1 MISKQKFRWKT
12 RLQSSDAA
20 RRILLL
26 PVVPDGDFR
35 LLCRFML
42 LFAVLSFKGCASL
55 PTDYPKQPSTAFDQ
69 PQITTMGRFFGKAA
83 AAHPG
88 ESGFA
93 IIRHG
98 RQAFTA
104 RIMLADLAEKSL
116 DVQYYI
122 WEGDATG
129 RILVDQLVRAAD
141 RGVHVRILVDDN
153 NLIGKDAFVAAL
165 NAHPGIEVRIFNPF
179 AHRKSH
185 LLDFITD
192 IGRVNHRM
200 HNKVMVMD
208 NAMAI
213 IGGRNIADHYFGVHE
228 EDNFRDLDIAAV
240 GPIVPDISETFDSFW
255 NGDWA
260 YPMGALVNEQ
270 ATEADMRAMVATMRE
285 HIRNEPYP
293 YPLNADVETLSLE
306 LTEIRDQMV
315 WAPGKVIWEDPSV
328 LQDKDLSVMEEYFY
342 RKIDGLNS
350 ELLIESAYFVPRK
363 RGVEGLNTAHDR
375 GVRIRILTN
384 SLASNDVVAA
394 HAGYAKCR
402 KALIENGVE
411 IHELRPD
418 ARLGKK
424 KWSKVAG
431 DSQAA
436 LHTKA
441 MVFDRETVFVGS
453 FNIDPRSAH
462 INTEVGLFV
471 ESPEIARQVADYMDI
486 GALPENSYR
495 VLLDDRGNL
504 VWVSEKGGREV
515 RYNKEPETSFGRRF
529 SSSLIKLL
537 PIQSQL

>member
-1 MISKQKFRWKT
+1 
-12 RLQSSDAA
+12 LH
-20 RRILLL
+20 
-26 PVVPDGDFR
+26 
-35 LLCRFML
+35 RFTL
-42 LFAVLSFKGCASL
+42 LFAVLSFAGCASL

-69 PQITTMGRFFGKAA
+69 PQTTTMGRFFGEAA
-83 AAHPG
+83 ATHPG
-88 ESGFA
+88 ESGFV

-122 WEGDATG
+122 WDADATG
-129 RILVDQLVRAAD
+129 RILVDRLVRAAD
-141 RGVHVRILVDDN
+141 RGVHVRVLVDDN
-153 NLIGKDAFVAAL
+153 NLAVKDAFLVAL
-165 NAHPGIEVRIFNPF
+165 DAHPSIEVRIFNPF
-179 AHRKSH
+179 AHRESH
-185 LLDFITD
+185 LLDFSID
-192 IGRVNHRM
+192 MDRVNHRM

-208 NAMAI
+208 NAIAI
-213 IGGRNIADHYFGVHE
+213 IGGRNIADHYFGVHTE
-228 EDNFRDLDIAAV
+228 NNFRDLDIATV
-240 GPIVPDISETFDSFW
+240 GPIVPDISDTFDSFW

-260 YPMGALVNEQ
+260 YPVRALVNEQ
-270 ATEADMRAMVATMRE
+270 ATETDMRAKVATMRE
-285 HIRNEPYP
+285 HILNEPYP
-293 YPLNADVETLSLE
+293 YPLNADVETLNSE
-306 LTEIRDQMV
+306 LAEIRGQMV
-315 WAPGKVIWEDPSV
+315 WAPG
-328 LQDKDLSVMEEYFY
+328 
-342 RKIDGLNS
+342 

-363 RGVEGLNTAHDR
+363 RGVEGLNALHDR

-394 HAGYAKCR
+394 HAGYAKYR
-402 KALIENGVE
+402 KALVENGSE

-418 ARLGKK
+418 ARLGRQE
-424 KWSKVAG
+424 WSMVAG
-431 DSQAA
+431 DSPAA

-441 MVFDRETVFVGS
+441 IVFDRESVFVGS
-453 FNIDPRSAH
+453 FNLDPRSAH
-462 INTEVGLFV
+462 INTEVGLYV